1 MTALPRCGT
10 FDSMSTATPSAT
22 VPSGTPDALTQVRD
36 LEARFATAM
45 QELYAVGNGLAHVR
59 FTLEKDVRRT
69 APVPVGARPS
79 GVQAGAVGAPAP
91 DLAQP
96 GTAPIPVGASPA
108 PGPVPGS
115 ASPAG
120 AAAAAPAAPPP
131 TAAVPPTMP
140 PPGATPAGPTPAGPA
155 LPSAP
160 AVTGPRWWE
169 RPGAV
174 AKVLGAVGAV
184 VTLVGVAL
192 LLAIA
197 IRAGIF
203 GPLPRVVSGALLA
216 AVLLGAAVAVRRRS
230 PNTVGAEALAA
241 TGLAAAYLDVLAA
254 SALYDFIPGAAGL
267 VLAALLAVGTF
278 LLARAWNS
286 QLLAVLA
293 AAPPAL
299 LAPAITGLD
308 SLATMSFVAL
318 LLVGSGF
325 AHIGRAWPHLYL
337 ARVIPSG
344 IVLLLGV
351 MAMDATAP
359 VLTVVTATALGML
372 AAGTVETDR
381 RLYQHAVVAA
391 VGGALPMLLGVSMLD
406 SSHRLP
412 VGGALAALFLVV
424 AAFLGARPV
433 VQHVVD
439 AEPPTRPTTWLAGL
453 LSGTALLVIASTGL
467 PSPNHAGVLLAVA
480 AAAYLLV
487 GVWRRSAATA
497 VMGVLVGGLST
508 LFFLPDAAATVS
520 AGTMA
525 RYTGPMNLLHGVTL
539 TALAVLAL
547 VLARSISDAARRRT
561 ATRAAGLVGFVAGS
575 AVVIS
580 LGTWIGARND
590 ETRLG
595 FFGGHA
601 TATAMWTV
609 LAAVLVTV
617 VARRAHQRT
626 PYVRLGLAL
635 IAAAVAKLFLF
646 DLSAL
651 SGLFRVVAFVI
662 TGLIVLAVGV
672 AYAKVDD
679 LDPPTEREAVEPEP
693 EGSGPR
699 EHLDAEG

>member
-1 MTALPRCGT
+1 
-10 FDSMSTATPSAT
+10 MSTATPSAT

-299 LAPAITGLD
+299 LAPAVTGLD

-381 RLYQHAVVAA
+381 RLYQHA
-391 VGGALPMLLGVSMLD
+391 
-406 SSHRLP
+406 
-412 VGGALAALFLVV
+412 
-424 AAFLGARPV
+424 
-433 VQHVVD
+433 
-439 AEPPTRPTTWLAGL
+439 
-453 LSGTALLVIASTGL
+453 
-467 PSPNHAGVLLAVA
+467 
-480 AAAYLLV
+480 
-487 GVWRRSAATA
+487 
-497 VMGVLVGGLST
+497 
-508 LFFLPDAAATVS
+508 
-520 AGTMA
+520 
-525 RYTGPMNLLHGVTL
+525 
-539 TALAVLAL
+539 
-547 VLARSISDAARRRT
+547 
-561 ATRAAGLVGFVAGS
+561 
-575 AVVIS
+575 
-580 LGTWIGARND
+580 
-590 ETRLG
+590 
-595 FFGGHA
+595 
-601 TATAMWTV
+601 
-609 LAAVLVTV
+609 
-617 VARRAHQRT
+617 
-626 PYVRLGLAL
+626 
-635 IAAAVAKLFLF
+635 
-646 DLSAL
+646 
-651 SGLFRVVAFVI
+651 
-662 TGLIVLAVGV
+662 
-672 AYAKVDD
+672 
-679 LDPPTEREAVEPEP
+679 
-693 EGSGPR
+693 
-699 EHLDAEG
+699 